1 MSFNTDPAN
10 LAPSGEPTPTPS
22 RPIHPDYHLRD
33 GYPNIP
39 EYLGLRRTPNLSHKT
54 EEQAILALP
63 GSWFG
68 CCVVHTETNTT
79 VGMGRIVGDGGWYFH
94 IVDMVVA
101 AEHQR
106 KGLGDVVLARLLERI
121 REVAPPGAWV
131 SLLAD
136 PPGRKLYAKHGF
148 KETAP
153 HSIGMALDL

>member
-63 GSWFG
+63 GSW
-68 CCVVHTETNTT
+68 
-79 VGMGRIVGDGGWYFH
+79 IVGDGGWYFH

>member
-1 MSFNTDPAN
+1 MSTTNTDLSNPTTTN
-10 LAPSGEPTPTPS
+10 NPTP

-33 GYPNIP
+33 GYPSVP
-39 EYLGLRRTPNLSHKT
+39 EYIKLRSTPNLTPKNA
-54 EEQAILALP
+54 EQGTLAIS

-68 CCVVHTETNTT
+68 CRVVHTETNTS

-101 AEHQR
+101 TEHQR
-106 KGLGDVVLARLLERI
+106 KGLGDAILARLMERI

-131 SLLAD
+131 SLMAD

-148 KETAP
+148 EDTAP
-153 HSIGMALDL
+153 HSVGMAILL